1 MRKLPERNIES
12 ISSARSQ
19 SIDTEA
25 IRLKVEQDIALL
37 NDRIA
42 DLQSH
47 PRPNRVVIDT
57 YQTMLDSRLSV
68 LKWLQHGRINYS
80 EEYRQVMGD

>member
-1 MRKLPERNIES
+1 MRQLPERNIES

-19 SIDTEA
+19 WVNTEA
-25 IRLKVEQDIALL
+25 IRLKVEQDIAFLS
-37 NDRIA
+37 DRIA
-42 DLQSH
+42 DLRNH
-47 PRPNRVVIDT
+47 PKPNRVVIDT

-80 EEYRQVMGD
+80 EEHRRAVGK

>member
-1 MRKLPERNIES
+1 MRQLPERNIES

-19 SIDTEA
+19 WVNTEA
-25 IRLKVEQDIALL
+25 IRLKVEQDIAFLS
-37 NDRIA
+37 DRIA
-42 DLQSH
+42 DLRNH

-80 EEYRQVMGD
+80 EEYRRAMGK